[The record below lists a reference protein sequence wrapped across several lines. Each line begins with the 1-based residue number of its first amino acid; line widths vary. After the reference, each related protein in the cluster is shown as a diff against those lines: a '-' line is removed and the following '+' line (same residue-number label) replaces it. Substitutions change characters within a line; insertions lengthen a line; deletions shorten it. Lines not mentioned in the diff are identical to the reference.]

1 MSPRVVYND
10 VAIKKKGEQ
19 LMTYTWKVDAT
30 IINAPSSTKNAEK
43 ARDPEMHQTKKGN
56 EWKFP
61 KGMSERVAVAS
72 LVYGAMMGKKDE
84 MDAYCDH
91 YRVTIEVERLEG
103 AG

>member
-1 MSPRVVYND
+1 MGESP
-10 VAIKKKGEQ
+10 
-19 LMTYTWKVDAT
+19 
-30 IINAPSSTKNAEK
+30 S
-43 ARDPEMHQTKKGN
+43 QTKCVMDKKSQKRSVLVSIRRSEDALYVSNGIGN

-72 LVYGAMMGKKDE
+72 LVFGAMMGKKDE

-91 YRVTIEVERLEG
+91 YRVTMEVERLED

>member
-1 MSPRVVYND
+1 MENKTN
-10 VAIKKKGEQ
+10 KKSVLVSITRK
-19 LMTYTWKVDAT
+19 KDALYVSNG
-30 IINAPSSTKNAEK
+30 I
-43 ARDPEMHQTKKGN
+43 GN

-61 KGMSERVAVAS
+61 RGMSERVAVAS

-103 AG
+103 KG

>member
-1 MSPRVVYND
+1 MENKTN
-10 VAIKKKGEQ
+10 KKSVLVSITRK
-19 LMTYTWKVDAT
+19 KDALYVSNG
-30 IINAPSSTKNAEK
+30 I
-43 ARDPEMHQTKKGN
+43 GN
-56 EWKFP
+56 EWKVP

-103 AG
+103 KG

>member
-1 MSPRVVYND
+1 MENKTNKKSVLVSITRKKDALYVSND
-10 VAIKKKGEQ
+10 
-19 LMTYTWKVDAT
+19 
-30 IINAPSSTKNAEK
+30 
-43 ARDPEMHQTKKGN
+43 KGN

-84 MDAYCDH
+84 MDAYCDY

>member
-1 MSPRVVYND
+1 MENKTN
-10 VAIKKKGEQ
+10 KKSVLVSITRK
-19 LMTYTWKVDAT
+19 KDALYVSNG
-30 IINAPSSTKNAEK
+30 I
-43 ARDPEMHQTKKGN
+43 GN

-103 AG
+103 KG